1 MITDD
6 LGLTAL
12 LKRMINMNS
21 RYIHTHMQLL
31 HIGGEPGTPQSQS
44 SANGREDLGQPT
56 EEQQDSGSGEDVDM
70 EKTSST
76 DLNQTPT
83 RSTSRRTARLGVR
96 RPGALAGRRGGL
108 FEINSPD
115 VESLNKL
122 RKHQKEMML
131 RIDKH
136 AEIQTETLNQ
146 LKIMNEGNTKR
157 DSQLQRQEGQLQ
169 RQEARMAELQ
179 RTQEQILSH
188 LHLASP
194 LASTT
199 RAVPVHTSFEPSRP
213 FAPAAVGVNTQSS
226 IPSGFRPFAPSAS
239 GPVPVQG
246 GASGSV
252 PDDSTGPTTATG
264 TPGPGGFRSTGIAN
278 PVGSDSA
285 PAGATGVPNANNLP
299 SGNEWGK
306 FPAGYRV
313 TNSPITGPNSLWNVE
328 LQVKDRTPVHKSP
341 DQIARQVSALIE
353 SDLFHGL
360 SLISLSEIDAT
371 MGRHGLGG
379 TSQSPQTNCHDR
391 GA

>member
-1 MITDD
+1 
-6 LGLTAL
+6 
-12 LKRMINMNS
+12 
-21 RYIHTHMQLL
+21 
-31 HIGGEPGTPQSQS
+31 
-44 SANGREDLGQPT
+44 
-56 EEQQDSGSGEDVDM
+56 
-70 EKTSST
+70 
-76 DLNQTPT
+76 
-83 RSTSRRTARLGVR
+83 
-96 RPGALAGRRGGL
+96 
-108 FEINSPD
+108 
-115 VESLNKL
+115 
-122 RKHQKEMML
+122 ML

-360 SLISLSEIDAT
+360 SLISLSQKLMRQWVDT
-371 MGRHGLGG
+371 VLGG
-379 TSQSPQTNCHDR
+379 RANRLRLTVTTEELDDFEEEYEEDPSQRPCTMDNFRVSINGHPRCAWNHAAGYVFVQLVESKGWVTPQNDVER
-391 GA
+391 EMLRQFFLQ